1 MHFASYNIRGRTS
14 FGVVVGDGIVDL
26 NYLPAHATIKGEV
39 DTNLDGVADE
49 PGRHVS
55 DWRKQA

>member
-1 MHFASYNIRGRTS
+1 VI
-14 FGVVVGDGIVDL
+14 DL
-26 NYLPAHATIKGEV
+26 NYLPSHATTRGEV

-55 DWRKQA
+55 DWHMNA

>member
-1 MHFASYNIRGRTS
+1 MDWD
-14 FGVVVGDGIVDL
+14 GDGIIDL

-55 DWRKQA
+55 DWRKQALKHANA